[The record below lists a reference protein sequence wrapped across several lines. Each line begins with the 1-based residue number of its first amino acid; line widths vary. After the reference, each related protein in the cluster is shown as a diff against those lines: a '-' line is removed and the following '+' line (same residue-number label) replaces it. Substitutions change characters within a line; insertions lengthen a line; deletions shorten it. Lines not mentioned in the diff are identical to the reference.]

1 MLSSVYLWEIT
12 VAWRN
17 CLRHPGFLLLASLT
31 LALGIGACSTTFALI
46 DNFVLSPPPYVDP
59 RHLALLGP
67 VDPTGLTSMT
77 PMQYQQLPG
86 LPGYSGIGTISIPK
100 LWNVSGTGGPVLVP
114 GLPADRGFLTVLG
127 IKMAQGRNFTEDEDR
142 PNGPSVAII
151 SHRLWL
157 NQFGGSS
164 AIVGQT
170 IPLDG
175 KPATVVGILPP
186 GFQFV
191 EPMDVLVPLAL
202 PQPSD
207 DRGNH
212 LAVVARLN
220 PGVRL
225 AQASVDLNTRMYSRA
240 REIQLNPSDHV
251 VFSATSLWGDLSGTA
266 ASVVLMFFAFSACL
280 LALVAAN
287 LSNLL
292 LLRAV
297 VRGRDIAVRSALGAD
312 TVRLSLPSFAEG
324 LLVGA
329 LGIFGGLVLSLLG
342 LSWINGYIPVNWMNS
357 LRGAH
362 LGPRVYVF
370 AILLGAAIPAL
381 SALLAVRRA
390 RVRNIT
396 QELTSGS
403 RAGWSRGS
411 RLAGRTLLIAQVCF
425 AGTLLIVA
433 LALSRSISRLSKV
446 DLGLNPGPVLTF
458 TVNPLPAR
466 YPDAVAWQSFLQ
478 HLMPRL
484 QAIPGAEQVAASTNL
499 PIGTPFS
506 VPLKLPDGNTR
517 YVQYRPVT
525 PGFFAVFGIPQMAG
539 RDFTEQDTQTSERV
553 AIENVA
559 FAQRYFKDQI
569 QGQNIAPDLT
579 LSNRFRVIGV
589 VGNVHQ
595 SGPQLPVEP
604 VVYIPIAQ
612 VSDSLMQSIRHF
624 MAMHFYL
631 KMKGRPGVAAPGVRA
646 AVQEIAPDQAISD
659 LSEFDEVV
667 ASITA
672 PQRLDLKLVG
682 ILSLLALM
690 VANVG
695 LYSVASVAIASQTR
709 DFGIQA
715 ALGAGPPRLVAQIL
729 TDVLRQIAADCG
741 RPGLGNGGWIHRIK
755 VSAQHDR
762 RIGASWTGR
771 CSADWRVAG
780 PCRSLRLSASRGARC
795 PRQSLSGIEGA
806 INFLLPDFRLEL
818 SRWDIEIMRLAVT
831 YDRSSKSAKK

>member
-1 MLSSVYLWEIT
+1 MLSSIYLWEIT

-17 CLRHPGFLLLASLT
+17 CLRRPGFLLLASLT

-46 DNFVLSPPPYVDP
+46 DNFVLSPPPYEDP
-59 RHLALLGP
+59 ANVAMLGP
-67 VDPTGLTSMT
+67 VNDPSNSPTMT
-77 PMQYQQLPG
+77 PMQYEQLPG
-86 LPGYSGIGTISIPK
+86 LPDYSGIGAISSPK
-100 LWNVSGTGGPVLVP
+100 LWNVSGKGKPVLVP
-114 GLPADRGFLTVLG
+114 GRPADRGFLNALG
-127 IKMAQGRNFTEDEDR
+127 IKMALGRNFIEDEDR
-142 PNGPSVAII
+142 PNGPSVAVV

-157 NQFGGSS
+157 NQLGGS
-164 AIVGQT
+164 ADIIGHV
-170 IPLDG
+170 IDLDG
-175 KPATVVGILPP
+175 KPATVVGVLPP
-186 GFQFV
+186 SFQFLQPV
-191 EPMDVLVPLAL
+191 DVLVPLAL
-202 PQPSD
+202 PHPSD
-207 DRGNH
+207 DTGNH
-212 LAVVARLN
+212 LWVVARLN
-220 PGVRL
+220 PGVRR
-225 AQASVDLNTRMYSRA
+225 AQASADLNTRMYSRA
-240 REIQLNPSDHV
+240 ADIKLDPSEHL
-251 VFSATSLWGDLSGTA
+251 VFSATSLWRYLSGMA
-266 ASVVLMFFAFSACL
+266 ASIVLMFFAFSACL

-297 VRGRDIAVRSALGAD
+297 VRGQDIAVRSALGAD

-329 LGIFGGLVLSLLG
+329 LGIFGGLVLTSLG
-342 LSWINGYIPVNWMNS
+342 LSWINGYIPVHWTNS
-357 LRGAH
+357 LQGAH

-390 RVRNIT
+390 RTKDIT
-396 QELTSGS
+396 QALGSGS
-403 RAGWSRGS
+403 RAGWNRGS
-411 RLAGRTLLIAQVCF
+411 RLAGRALLITQVFF
-425 AGTLLIVA
+425 ASTLLIVA
-433 LALSRSISRLSKV
+433 LALSRSIFRLSKV

-466 YPDAVAWQSFLQ
+466 YPDAVAWQGFMQ

-484 QAIPGAEQVAASTNL
+484 QEIPGAERVAASTNL

-539 RDFTEQDTQTSERV
+539 RDFAEQDMQTSEKV
-553 AIENVA
+553 AIVNVA

-569 QGQNIAPDLT
+569 QGQTIDTT
-579 LSNRFRVIGV
+579 LMLSGRRVIGV
-589 VGNVHQ
+589 VGNVRQ

-604 VVYIPIAQ
+604 VVYIPLTQ
-612 VSDSLMQSIRHF
+612 VSDGLMQSIRHF

-631 KMKGRPGVAAPGVRA
+631 KMKGDPGRAMPGVRA
-646 AVQEIAPDQAISD
+646 AVQEMAPDQAISD
-659 LSEFDEVV
+659 LSEFNEVV

-729 TDVLRQIAADCG
+729 TDVLRQILAGLVLGTAAG
-741 RPGLGNGGWIHRIK
+741 FIISRYLRNIITGLEPVGLGD
-755 VSAQHDR
+755 VLL
-762 RIGASWTGR
+762 TGVLLALVGVFVCLR
-771 CSADWRVAG
+771 PAVRAARVNPFEA
-780 PCRSLRLSASRGARC
+780 LKE
-795 PRQSLSGIEGA
+795 Q
-806 INFLLPDFRLEL
+806 
-818 SRWDIEIMRLAVT
+818 
-831 YDRSSKSAKK
+831 

>member
-17 CLRHPGFLLLASLT
+17 CLRRPGFLLLASLT
-31 LALGIGACSTTFALI
+31 LALGVGACSTTFALI
-46 DNFVLSPPPYVDP
+46 DDFVLSPPPYADP
-59 RHLALLGP
+59 ERLATLGP
-67 VDPTGLTSMT
+67 INDPSGSPTMT

-86 LPGYSGIGTISIPK
+86 LPDYSGIGALSTPK
-100 LWNVSGTGGPVLVP
+100 LWNVSGQGGPVLVP
-114 GLPADRGFLTVLG
+114 GRPADRGFLDVLG

-142 PNGPSVAII
+142 PNGPSVAVV
-151 SHRLWL
+151 SYRLWL
-157 NQFGGSS
+157 NQLGGS
-164 AIVGQT
+164 AGIVGHT
-170 IPLDG
+170 IDLDG
-175 KPATVVGILPP
+175 KPATVVGVLPP
-186 GFQFV
+186 GFQFLQ
-191 EPMDVLVPLAL
+191 PADVLVPLAL
-202 PQPSD
+202 EQASR

-212 LAVVARLN
+212 LWVVARLN

-225 AQASVDLNTRMYSRA
+225 AQASAELNTRMYSRA
-240 REIQLNPSDHV
+240 AEIQLRPSDHI
-251 VFSATSLWGDLSGTA
+251 VFAATTLLRYLSGMA

-297 VRGRDIAVRSALGAD
+297 VRGRDIAVRSALGAN
-312 TVRLSLPSFAEG
+312 TVRLSLPSLAEG

-329 LGIFGGLVLSLLG
+329 LGVLGGLVLASLG
-342 LSWINGYIPVNWMNS
+342 LSWINGYIPLHWMNS
-357 LRGAH
+357 LQGAH

-381 SALLAVRRA
+381 SSLLAVRRA

-396 QELTSGS
+396 QELGSGS

-411 RLAGRTLLIAQVCF
+411 RLAGRALLITQVCF
-425 AGTLLIVA
+425 ASTLLIVA

-446 DLGLNPGPVLTF
+446 DLGLNPGAVLTF
-458 TVNPLPAR
+458 TVNPLPDR
-466 YPDAVAWQSFLQ
+466 YPDAAAWQSFMQ
-478 HLMPRL
+478 HLIPRL
-484 QAIPGAEQVAASTNL
+484 HEIPGTEQVAASTNL

-525 PGFFAVFGIPQMAG
+525 PGFFDVFGIPRFAG
-539 RDFTEQDTQTSERV
+539 RDFTEGDTKTSERV
-553 AIENVA
+553 AIVNVA
-559 FAQRYFKDQI
+559 FAQLYFKDQI
-569 QGQNIAPDLT
+569 QGQSIEPDLK

-589 VGNVHQ
+589 VGNVRQ

-604 VVYIPIAQ
+604 VVYIPLTQ

-624 MAMHFYL
+624 MALHFYL
-631 KMKGRPGVAAPGVRA
+631 KMKGQPGLAVPGVRA

-667 ASITA
+667 ARVTA

-682 ILSLLALM
+682 ILSLLALTI
-690 VANVG
+690 ANVG

-709 DFGIQA
+709 DLGIRA

-729 TDVLRQIAADCG
+729 TDVLRQILAGLALGTAAGFLVSRYLRNTITGLDSA
-741 RPGLGNGGWIHRIK
+741 GLGDVLLTAALLALVGVFVCLRPA
-755 VSAQHDR
+755 VRA
-762 RIGASWTGR
+762 A
-771 CSADWRVAG
+771 RVN
-780 PCRSLRLSASRGARC
+780 PFETLKE
-795 PRQSLSGIEGA
+795 Q
-806 INFLLPDFRLEL
+806 
-818 SRWDIEIMRLAVT
+818 
-831 YDRSSKSAKK
+831 

>member
-1 MLSSVYLWEIT
+1 MLSSVYLWEII

-17 CLRHPGFLLLASLT
+17 CFRRPGFLLLASLT
-31 LALGIGACSTTFALI
+31 LTLGIGACSTTFALI
-46 DNFVLSPPPYVDP
+46 DNFVLSPPPYANP
-59 RHLALLGP
+59 AHLAMLGP
-67 VDPTGLTSMT
+67 INDPSNSPTMT
-77 PMQYQQLPG
+77 PMQYEQLPG
-86 LPGYSGIGTISIPK
+86 LPDYSGIGAASIPK

-114 GLPADRGFLTVLG
+114 GRPVDRSFLAVLG
-127 IKMAQGRNFTEDEDR
+127 IKMEQGRNFTEDEDR
-142 PNGPSVAII
+142 PNGASVAII

-157 NQFGGSS
+157 NQLGGS
-164 AIVGQT
+164 ADIVGHA
-170 IPLDG
+170 IDLDG
-175 KPATVVGILPP
+175 KPSTVVGVLPP
-186 GFQFV
+186 DFQFG
-191 EPMDVLVPLAL
+191 EPVDVVVPLAL
-202 PQPSD
+202 PHPSQ

-212 LAVVARLN
+212 LWVVARLN

-225 AQASVDLNTRMYSRA
+225 AQASADLNTRIYSRA
-240 REIQLNPSDHV
+240 AEIQLKSSDHI
-251 VFSATSLWGDLSGTA
+251 VFAATSLWRALSGTA
-266 ASVVLMFFAFSACL
+266 ASVALMFFAFSACL

-297 VRGRDIAVRSALGAD
+297 VRGQDIAVRSALGAD

-329 LGIFGGLVLSLLG
+329 LGILGGLVLASLG
-342 LSWINGYIPVNWMNS
+342 LSWINGYIPLSWMNS
-357 LRGAH
+357 PRGAH
-362 LGPRVYVF
+362 LAPRVYAF
-370 AILLGAAIPAL
+370 AILLGAAIPTF

-396 QELTSGS
+396 QELGAGS

-411 RLAGRTLLIAQVCF
+411 RLAGRALLITQVCF
-425 AGTLLIVA
+425 ASTLLIVA

-446 DLGLNPGPVLTF
+446 DLGLNPGSVLTF
-458 TVNPLPAR
+458 SVNPLPAR
-466 YPDAVAWQSFLQ
+466 YPDAAAWQSLMQ

-484 QAIPGAEQVAASTNL
+484 HEIPGTEQVAASTNL
-499 PIGTPFS
+499 PIGRPFS
-506 VPLKLPDGNTR
+506 VPLKLPDGSTR

-525 PGFFAVFGIPQMAG
+525 PGFFALFGIPQMAG
-539 RDFTEQDTQTSERV
+539 RDFTEQDSHTSERV
-553 AIENVA
+553 AIVNVA

-579 LSNRFRVIGV
+579 LSDRFRVIGV

-604 VVYIPIAQ
+604 EVYIPIAQ

-631 KMKGRPGVAAPGVRA
+631 KVKGDPGLAMPGVRA

-659 LSEFDEVV
+659 LTEFNEVV

-672 PQRLDLKLVG
+672 PQTLDLKLVG

-715 ALGAGPPRLVAQIL
+715 ALGAGPPRLVARIL
-729 TDVLRQIAADCG
+729 TDVLRQILAGLVLGTVAGFIVSRYLRNTIAGLD
-741 RPGLGNGGWIHRIK
+741 PVGLGDVLLTG
-755 VSAQHDR
+755 ALLAL
-762 RIGASWTGR
+762 IGVFVCLRPAVR
-771 CSADWRVAG
+771 AARVNPFEA
-780 PCRSLRLSASRGARC
+780 LKE
-795 PRQSLSGIEGA
+795 Q
-806 INFLLPDFRLEL
+806 
-818 SRWDIEIMRLAVT
+818 
-831 YDRSSKSAKK
+831 

>member
-1 MLSSVYLWEIT
+1 MLLSVYLWEIT

-17 CLRHPGFLLLASLT
+17 CLRRPGFLLLASLT

-46 DNFVLSPPPYVDP
+46 DSFVLSPPPYADP
-59 RHLALLGP
+59 AHLAMLGP
-67 VDPTGLTSMT
+67 VNDPSNSPTMT
-77 PMQYQQLPG
+77 PMQYEQLFG
-86 LPGYSGIGTISIPK
+86 LPDYSGIGAVSIPK
-100 LWNVSGTGGPVLVP
+100 LWNVAATGGPVLVP
-114 GLPADRGFLTVLG
+114 GRPMDHGFLTVLG

-157 NQFGGSS
+157 NQLGGS
-164 AIVGQT
+164 ADIVGRT
-170 IPLDG
+170 IDLDG
-175 KPATVVGILPP
+175 KPATVVGVLPP
-186 GFQFV
+186 DFQFG
-191 EPMDVLVPLAL
+191 EPVDVVVPLAL
-202 PQPSD
+202 LHPSQ

-212 LAVVARLN
+212 LWVVARLN
-220 PGVRL
+220 SGVRL
-225 AQASVDLNTRMYSRA
+225 AQASADLNTRLYSRA
-240 REIQLNPSDHV
+240 AEIQLKSSDHI
-251 VFSATSLWGDLSGTA
+251 VFATTSLWHALSGTA
-266 ASVVLMFFAFSACL
+266 TSVALMFFAFSACL

-297 VRGRDIAVRSALGAD
+297 VRGQDIAVRNALGAD

-329 LGIFGGLVLSLLG
+329 LGIVGGLVLASLG
-342 LSWINGYIPVNWMNS
+342 VSWINGYIPLNWMNS
-357 LRGAH
+357 LKGAH

-381 SALLAVRRA
+381 SSLLAVRRA
-390 RVRNIT
+390 RMRNIT
-396 QELTSGS
+396 QELRSGA
-403 RAGWSRGS
+403 RVGWSRGS
-411 RLAGRTLLIAQVCF
+411 RMAGRVLLITQVCF
-425 AGTLLIVA
+425 ASTLLVVA
-433 LALSRSISRLSKV
+433 LALSRSIFRLSNV

-466 YPDAVAWQSFLQ
+466 YPDAAAWQSFMQ

-484 QAIPGAEQVAASTNL
+484 HEIPGAAEVAASTNL
-499 PIGTPFS
+499 PIGRPFA

-539 RDFTEQDTQTSERV
+539 RDFTEHDTQTSERV
-553 AIENVA
+553 AIVNVA

-569 QGQNIAPDLT
+569 QGQNITPDLT
-579 LSNRFRVIGV
+579 LSDRFRVIGV

-631 KMKGRPGVAAPGVRA
+631 KMKGDPGLAMPGVRT

-659 LSEFDEVV
+659 LSEFNEVV
-667 ASITA
+667 AGITA

-682 ILSLLALM
+682 ILSMLALM

-695 LYSVASVAIASQTR
+695 LYSVASVTIASQMR

-715 ALGAGPPRLVAQIL
+715 ALGAGPPRLVTQIL
-729 TDVLRQIAADCG
+729 TDVLRQILAGLVLGTVAGLIVSRYLRNTIAGLDAV
-741 RPGLGNGGWIHRIK
+741 GLGD
-755 VSAQHDR
+755 VLMT
-762 RIGASWTGR
+762 GALLALVGVFVCLR
-771 CSADWRVAG
+771 PAVRAARVNPFEA
-780 PCRSLRLSASRGARC
+780 LKE
-795 PRQSLSGIEGA
+795 Q
-806 INFLLPDFRLEL
+806 
-818 SRWDIEIMRLAVT
+818 
-831 YDRSSKSAKK
+831 

>member
-1 MLSSVYLWEIT
+1 MLVYLWEIT

-17 CLRHPGFLLLASLT
+17 CLRRPGFLLLASLT
-31 LALGIGACSTTFALI
+31 LALGIGACGTTFALI
-46 DNFVLSPPPYVDP
+46 DNFVLSPPPYAEP
-59 RHLALLGP
+59 TRLAILGP
-67 VDPTGLTSMT
+67 VVPWTPTSMT

-86 LPGYSGIGTISIPK
+86 LPDYSGVGAISILK
-100 LWNVSGTGGPVLVP
+100 LWNVAGTGGPVLVP
-114 GLPADRGFLTVLG
+114 GRPADRGFLAVLG

-151 SHRLWL
+151 SYRLWRDQL
-157 NQFGGSS
+157 GGASD
-164 AIVGQT
+164 IVGHT
-170 IPLDG
+170 IDLDG
-175 KPATVVGILPP
+175 KPATVVGVLPP
-186 GFQFV
+186 DFQFI
-191 EPMDVLVPLAL
+191 EPLDILVPLAL

-207 DRGNH
+207 DPGNH
-212 LAVVARLN
+212 LFVVARLK

-225 AQASVDLNTRMYSRA
+225 AQAGANLNTRMYSRA
-240 REIQLNPSDHV
+240 TQIQLKPSDHS
-251 VFSATSLWGDLSGTA
+251 VFTAFSLWRDFSGAA
-266 ASVVLMFFAFSACL
+266 ASVALMFFAFSACL

-297 VRGRDIAVRSALGAD
+297 VRGRDVAVRSALGAD
-312 TVRLSLPSFAEG
+312 TVRLSLPSFVES

-329 LGIFGGLVLSLLG
+329 LGILCGLG
-342 LSWINGYIPVNWMNS
+342 LASLGVSWINGYIPLNWMNS
-357 LRGAH
+357 LGGAH

-370 AILLGAAIPAL
+370 AILLGAAIPAF
-381 SALLAVRRA
+381 SALMAVRRA

-396 QELTSGS
+396 QELGSGS
-403 RAGWSRGS
+403 RAGWSRAS
-411 RLAGRTLLIAQVCF
+411 RLTGRALLIMQVCF
-425 AGTLLIVA
+425 ASTLLIVA
-433 LALSRSISRLSKV
+433 LALSRSITRLSKV
-446 DLGLNPGPVLTF
+446 DLGLNPGAVLTF

-466 YPDAVAWQSFLQ
+466 YPDAAAWQAFMRR
-478 HLMPRL
+478 LMPRL
-484 QAIPGAEQVAASTNL
+484 QEIPGTEQVAVSTNL
-499 PIGTPFS
+499 PIGRPFS
-506 VPLKLPDGNTR
+506 VPLKLPDGSTR

-553 AIENVA
+553 AIVNIA

-589 VGNVHQ
+589 VGNVRQ

-604 VVYIPIAQ
+604 VVYIPLSQ
-612 VSDSLMQSIRHF
+612 VSEGLMQSIRHF

-631 KMKGRPGVAAPGVRA
+631 KMKGRPALAMPSVRA

-709 DFGIQA
+709 DFSIQA
-715 ALGAGPPRLVAQIL
+715 ALGAGPPRLVAKIL
-729 TDVLRQIAADCG
+729 TDVLRQIFFGLVLGTAAG
-741 RPGLGNGGWIHRIK
+741 FI
-755 VSAQHDR
+755 
-762 RIGASWTGR
+762 
-771 CSADWRVAG
+771 
-780 PCRSLRLSASRGARC
+780 
-795 PRQSLSGIEGA
+795 
-806 INFLLPDFRLEL
+806 L
-818 SRWDIEIMRLAVT
+818 SRYLRNTITGLDAVELGDVLLTGALLALVGVFVCL
-831 YDRSSKSAKK
+831 RPAVRAARVNPVEALKEQ

>member
-1 MLSSVYLWEIT
+1 MLSNVYLWEIS

-17 CLRHPGFLLLASLT
+17 CLRRPGFLLLASLT

-46 DNFVLSPPPYVDP
+46 DDFVLSPPPYADP
-59 RHLALLGP
+59 AHLAMLGP
-67 VDPTGLTSMT
+67 VDPSGITTMT

-86 LPGYSGIGTISIPK
+86 LPDYSGTGAISIPK

-114 GLPADRGFLTVLG
+114 GRPVNRNFLTVLG

-142 PNGPSVAII
+142 PNGPSVAIV
-151 SHRLWL
+151 SNRLWL
-157 NQFGGSS
+157 NQLGGADS
-164 AIVGQT
+164 IVGHT
-170 IPLDG
+170 IDLDG
-175 KPATVVGILPP
+175 KPVTVVGVLPP
-186 GFQFV
+186 GFQFI
-191 EPMDVLVPLAL
+191 EPVDVLVPLAL
-202 PQPSD
+202 QQPSS

-212 LAVVARLN
+212 LFVVARLN
-220 PGVRL
+220 PGVGL
-225 AQASVDLNTRMYSRA
+225 AQASANLNTRMYSQA
-240 REIQLNPSDHV
+240 AEIHLNPSDRI
-251 VFSATSLWGDLSGTA
+251 VFSATSLWRDLSGRA

-297 VRGRDIAVRSALGAD
+297 VRGRDVTVRSALGAD
-312 TVRLSLPSFAEG
+312 TVRLGLPSFAEA

-329 LGIFGGLVLSLLG
+329 LGIFGGLILASLG
-342 LSWINGYIPVNWMNS
+342 LSWITGYIPLNWMNS

-381 SALLAVRRA
+381 SSLLAMRRA
-390 RVRNIT
+390 RTRN
-396 QELTSGS
+396 LTEALASGS

-411 RLAGRTLLIAQVCF
+411 RLAGRALLITQVCF
-425 AGTLLIVA
+425 ASTLLIVA

-446 DLGLNPGPVLTF
+446 DLGLNPGAVLTF

-466 YPDAVAWQSFLQ
+466 YPDAAAWQSFMQ

-484 QAIPGAEQVAASTNL
+484 QEIPGAEQVAVSTNL
-499 PIGTPFS
+499 PIGLPFS

-525 PGFFAVFGIPQMAG
+525 PGFFGVFGIPRIAG
-539 RDFTEQDTQTSERV
+539 RDFAEQDTQTSERV
-553 AIENVA
+553 AIVNLA
-559 FAQRYFKDQI
+559 FAQRYFKDEVR
-569 QGQNIAPDLT
+569 GQSIEPDLK
-579 LSNRFRVIGV
+579 LGDRFHVIGV
-589 VGNVHQ
+589 VGNIHQ

-604 VVYIPIAQ
+604 VVYVPLAQ

-631 KMKGRPGVAAPGVRA
+631 KMKGVPGLAMTSVRG

-659 LSEFDEVV
+659 LSEFNEVV
-667 ASITA
+667 ARLTA

-682 ILSLLALM
+682 ILSLLALL

-709 DFGIQA
+709 DLGIQA
-715 ALGAGPPRLVAQIL
+715 ALGAGPPRLAVRIL
-729 TDVLRQIAADCG
+729 SDVLRQIFT
-741 RPGLGNGGWIHRIK
+741 GLILG
-755 VSAQHDR
+755 
-762 RIGASWTGR
+762 T
-771 CSADWRVAG
+771 VAG
-780 PCRSLRLSASRGARC
+780 FIASKYLRNTITGLDPVGLSDVLLTGALLALIGVFVCLR
-795 PRQSLSGIEGA
+795 PTLRA
-806 INFLLPDFRLEL
+806 ARINPVEALREQ
-818 SRWDIEIMRLAVT
+818 
-831 YDRSSKSAKK
+831 

>member
-17 CLRHPGFLLLASLT
+17 CFRRPGFLLLASLT

-46 DNFVLSPPPYVDP
+46 NNFLLSPPPYEDP
-59 RHLALLGP
+59 DRVAMLG
-67 VDPTGLTSMT
+67 DDIKTMT

-86 LPGYSGIGTISIPK
+86 LPDYSGIGAVSSYK
-100 LWNVSGTGGPVLVP
+100 LWNVSGKGRPVLVP
-114 GLPADRGFLTVLG
+114 GRPADRGFLNALG
-127 IKMAQGRNFTEDEDR
+127 IKMALGRNFTEDEDR
-142 PNGPSVAII
+142 PNGPSVAIV

-157 NQFGGSS
+157 NQLGGS
-164 AIVGQT
+164 ADIVGQA
-170 IPLDG
+170 IDLDG

-186 GFQFV
+186 DFQFFQPV
-191 EPMDVLVPLAL
+191 DVLVPLAL
-202 PQPSD
+202 PQVSD
-207 DRGNH
+207 DPGNH
-212 LAVVARLN
+212 LLVVARLK

-225 AQASVDLNTRMYSRA
+225 AQASVNLNTRMYSRA
-240 REIQLNPSDHV
+240 ADIKLDPSDHL
-251 VFSATSLWGDLSGTA
+251 VFSATSVRGYFSGFA
-266 ASVVLMFFAFSACL
+266 ASIVLMFFAFSACL

-312 TVRLSLPSFAEG
+312 TVRLGLPSFAEG

-329 LGIFGGLVLSLLG
+329 LGIFGGLVLASLG
-342 LSWINGYIPVNWMNS
+342 LSWINGYIPLYWMNS
-357 LRGAH
+357 LQGAH

-390 RVRNIT
+390 RMRNLT
-396 QELTSGS
+396 QALGSGS

-411 RLAGRTLLIAQVCF
+411 RLAGRALLITQVFFASTLLI
-425 AGTLLIVA
+425 IA

-484 QAIPGAEQVAASTNL
+484 QEIPGAEQVAASTNL

-506 VPLKLPDGNTR
+506 VPLKLPDGSTR
-517 YVQYRPVT
+517 YVQARPVT
-525 PGFFAVFGIPQMAG
+525 PGFFAVFSIPRISG
-539 RDFTEQDTQTSERV
+539 RDFAEQDRQTSERV
-553 AIENVA
+553 AIVNVA

-569 QGQNIAPDLT
+569 QGQTIDPT
-579 LSNRFRVIGV
+579 LMLSGRRVIGV
-589 VGNVHQ
+589 VGNVRQ
-595 SGPQLPVEP
+595 SGPQAPVEP
-604 VVYIPIAQ
+604 VVYIPLAQ
-612 VSDSLMQSIRHF
+612 VSDSLMESIRHF

-631 KMKGRPGVAAPGVRA
+631 KMKGRPGLAMPGVRA
-646 AVQEIAPDQAISD
+646 AVQEIAPDQAVSD
-659 LSEFDEVV
+659 LSEFNEVV

-715 ALGAGPPRLVAQIL
+715 ALGAGPRRLVAQIL
-729 TDVLRQIAADCG
+729 TDVLRQILAGLLLGTAAGFIVSRYLRNTITGLDAV
-741 RPGLGNGGWIHRIK
+741 GLGDVLLTCALLALVGVFVCLRPA
-755 VSAQHDR
+755 VRA
-762 RIGASWTGR
+762 A
-771 CSADWRVAG
+771 RVNPFEA
-780 PCRSLRLSASRGARC
+780 LKE
-795 PRQSLSGIEGA
+795 Q
-806 INFLLPDFRLEL
+806 
-818 SRWDIEIMRLAVT
+818 
-831 YDRSSKSAKK
+831 

>member
-17 CLRHPGFLLLASLT
+17 CLRRPGFLLLAALT

-46 DNFVLSPPPYVDP
+46 DNFVLSPPPYADP
-59 RHLALLGP
+59 ARLAMLGP
-67 VDPTGLTSMT
+67 VNDPSNSPTMT
-77 PMQYQQLPG
+77 PMQYEQLPG
-86 LPGYSGIGTISIPK
+86 LPDYSGIGTVSVPK
-100 LWNVSGTGGPVLVP
+100 LWNVSATGGPVLVP
-114 GLPADRGFLTVLG
+114 GRPVDRGFLTVLG
-127 IKMAQGRNFTEDEDR
+127 IKMALGRNFTEDEDR
-142 PNGPSVAII
+142 PNGPSVAIV
-151 SHRLWL
+151 SHRLWRDRL
-157 NQFGGSS
+157 GGSAGILGQ
-164 AIVGQT
+164 AID
-170 IPLDG
+170 LDG
-175 KPATVVGILPP
+175 RPATVVGVLPT
-186 GFQFV
+186 GFQFLQPV
-191 EPMDVLVPLAL
+191 DVLVPLAL
-202 PQPSD
+202 PQASD
-207 DRGNH
+207 DTGNH
-212 LAVVARLN
+212 LMVVARIN

-225 AQASVDLNTRMYSRA
+225 AQASADLNTRMYSRA
-240 REIQLNPSDHV
+240 ADIKLNPSDHI
-251 VFSATSLWGDLSGTA
+251 VFSASSLWRYLSGKA

-280 LALVAAN
+280 LVLVAAN

-297 VRGRDIAVRSALGAD
+297 GRGRDMAVRSALGAD

-329 LGIFGGLVLSLLG
+329 LGIFGGLVLASLG
-342 LSWINGYIPVNWMNS
+342 LAWINGYIPLYWMNS
-357 LRGAH
+357 LQGAH

-370 AILLGAAIPAL
+370 AILLGAAIPAF

-390 RVRNIT
+390 RARNIT
-396 QELTSGS
+396 QELGSGS
-403 RAGWSRGS
+403 RAGWSRRS
-411 RLAGRTLLIAQVCF
+411 RLAGRALLITQVFF
-425 AGTLLIVA
+425 ASTLLIVA

-458 TVNPLPAR
+458 TVNPLPSR
-466 YPDAVAWQSFLQ
+466 YPDAAAWQSFMR

-484 QAIPGAEQVAASTNL
+484 QEIPGAEQVAVSTNL

-506 VPLKLPDGNTR
+506 VPLKLPDGTTR

-525 PGFFAVFGIPQMAG
+525 PGFFAVFGIPQITG

-553 AIENVA
+553 AIVNAA

-569 QGQNIAPDLT
+569 QGQTIDPT
-579 LSNRFRVIGV
+579 LMLSGRRVIGV

-595 SGPQLPVEP
+595 SGPQLPIEP
-604 VVYIPIAQ
+604 EVYIPLTQ

-631 KMKGRPGVAAPGVRA
+631 KMKGRPGLAMLGVRA
-646 AVQEIAPDQAISD
+646 AVQEMAPDQAITD
-659 LSEFDEVV
+659 LSEFNEVV

-729 TDVLRQIAADCG
+729 TDVLRQILAGLVLGTAAGFIVSRYLRNTITGLD
-741 RPGLGNGGWIHRIK
+741 PVGLGD
-755 VSAQHDR
+755 VLLT
-762 RIGASWTGR
+762 GALLALVGVFVCLR
-771 CSADWRVAG
+771 PAVRAARVNPFEA
-780 PCRSLRLSASRGARC
+780 LKE
-795 PRQSLSGIEGA
+795 Q
-806 INFLLPDFRLEL
+806 
-818 SRWDIEIMRLAVT
+818 
-831 YDRSSKSAKK
+831 

>member
-17 CLRHPGFLLLASLT
+17 CLRRPGFLLLASLT

-46 DNFVLSPPPYVDP
+46 DSFVLSPPPYADP
-59 RHLALLGP
+59 AHLAMLGP
-67 VDPTGLTSMT
+67 VNDPSDSPTMT
-77 PMQYQQLPG
+77 PMQYEQLPG
-86 LPGYSGIGTISIPK
+86 LLDYSGIGAVSIPK

-114 GLPADRGFLTVLG
+114 GRPADRGFLNVLG
-127 IKMAQGRNFTEDEDR
+127 IKMALGRNFTEDEDL

-157 NQFGGSS
+157 NQLGGS
-164 AIVGQT
+164 ADIVGRA
-170 IPLDG
+170 IDLDG
-175 KPATVVGILPP
+175 KPATVVGVLPA
-186 GFQFV
+186 GFQFI
-191 EPMDVLVPLAL
+191 EPVDVLVPLAL
-202 PQPSD
+202 PHPSQ

-212 LAVVARLN
+212 LWVVARLN

-225 AQASVDLNTRMYSRA
+225 AQASADFNARMYSRA
-240 REIQLNPSDHV
+240 AEIQLKSSDHI
-251 VFSATSLWGDLSGTA
+251 VFATTSLWRALSGTA
-266 ASVVLMFFAFSACL
+266 ASVALMFFAFSACL

-297 VRGRDIAVRSALGAD
+297 VRGQDIAVRSALGAD

-329 LGIFGGLVLSLLG
+329 LGILGGLVLASLG
-342 LSWINGYIPVNWMNS
+342 LSWINGYIPLNWMNS

-362 LGPRVYVF
+362 LGSRVYVF
-370 AILLGAAIPAL
+370 AILLGAAIPTF

-396 QELTSGS
+396 QGLGAGS
-403 RAGWSRGS
+403 RAGWSRSS
-411 RLAGRTLLIAQVCF
+411 RLAGRVLLITQVCF
-425 AGTLLIVA
+425 ASTLLVVA
-433 LALSRSISRLSKV
+433 LALSRSISRLSNV

-466 YPDAVAWQSFLQ
+466 YPDAAAWQSFMQ

-484 QAIPGAEQVAASTNL
+484 HEIPGTEEVAASTNL
-499 PIGTPFS
+499 PIGRPFS
-506 VPLKLPDGNTR
+506 VPLKLPDGSTR
-517 YVQYRPVT
+517 SVQYRPVT

-539 RDFTEQDTQTSERV
+539 RDFTEQDTHTGERV
-553 AIENVA
+553 AIVNVA

-579 LSNRFRVIGV
+579 LSDRFRVIGV

-631 KMKGRPGVAAPGVRA
+631 KMKGDPGLAMPGVRA

-659 LSEFDEVV
+659 LSEFNEVV
-667 ASITA
+667 ARLTA

-709 DFGIQA
+709 DLGIQA
-715 ALGAGPPRLVAQIL
+715 ALGAGPPRLAARIL
-729 TDVLRQIAADCG
+729 TDVLRQILAGLVLGTAAGFIVSRYLRNTITGLD
-741 RPGLGNGGWIHRIK
+741 PVGLGD
-755 VSAQHDR
+755 VLLTSALLALVGVFVCLR
-762 RIGASWTGR
+762 PAVRA
-771 CSADWRVAG
+771 ARVNPFEA
-780 PCRSLRLSASRGARC
+780 LKE
-795 PRQSLSGIEGA
+795 Q
-806 INFLLPDFRLEL
+806 
-818 SRWDIEIMRLAVT
+818 
-831 YDRSSKSAKK
+831 

>member
-12 VAWRN
+12 TAWRN
-17 CLRHPGFLLLASLT
+17 CLRRPGFLLLASLT

-46 DNFVLSPPPYVDP
+46 DNFVLSPPPYADP
-59 RHLALLGP
+59 AHLAMLGP
-67 VDPTGLTSMT
+67 VEASGLTTLS

-86 LPGYSGIGTISIPK
+86 LPDYSGTGAISIPK
-100 LWNVSGTGGPVLVP
+100 LWNVSGTGRPVLVP
-114 GLPADRGFLTVLG
+114 GRPADRDFLTVLG

-157 NQFGGSS
+157 NQLGGS
-164 AIVGQT
+164 AGIVGQA
-170 IPLDG
+170 INLDG
-175 KPATVVGILPP
+175 KPATVVGVLPP
-186 GFQFV
+186 GFQFG
-191 EPMDVLVPLAL
+191 EPVDVLVPLAL
-202 PQPSD
+202 QQPSS

-212 LAVVARLN
+212 LFVVARLN

-225 AQASVDLNTRMYSRA
+225 AQASADLNTRMYSRA
-240 REIQLNPSDHV
+240 AEIGLNPSDHI
-251 VFSATSLWGDLSGTA
+251 VFSATSLWRNLSRTT
-266 ASVVLMFFAFSACL
+266 ASVVLMFFGFSACL

-312 TVRLSLPSFAEG
+312 AVRLGLPSFAEG

-329 LGIFGGLVLSLLG
+329 LGILSGLILASLG
-342 LSWINGYIPVNWMNS
+342 LSWINGYIPLNWMNS
-357 LRGAH
+357 PRGAH

-381 SALLAVRRA
+381 SSLLAVRRA

-396 QELTSGS
+396 QELGSGA

-411 RLAGRTLLIAQVCF
+411 RLAGRALLITQVCF
-425 AGTLLIVA
+425 ASTLVIVA
-433 LALSRSISRLSKV
+433 LAFSRSISRLSKV
-446 DLGLNPGPVLTF
+446 ELGLNPGAVLTF

-466 YPDAVAWQSFLQ
+466 YPDAAAWQSFMQ

-484 QAIPGAEQVAASTNL
+484 REIPGTEQVAVSTNL
-499 PIGTPFS
+499 PIGLPFS

-525 PGFFAVFGIPQMAG
+525 PGFFAVFGIPQIAG

-553 AIENVA
+553 AIVNVA
-559 FAQRYFKDQI
+559 FAQRYFKGQI
-569 QGQNIAPDLT
+569 QGQSIEPALT
-579 LSNRFRVIGV
+579 LANRFRVVGV

-604 VVYIPIAQ
+604 VVYVPLTQ
-612 VSDSLMQSIRHF
+612 VSDALMQSIRHF

-631 KMKGRPGVAAPGVRA
+631 KMKGDPRLAVPGVQAAI
-646 AVQEIAPDQAISD
+646 QEMAPDQAISD

-667 ASITA
+667 ARLTA

-682 ILSLLALM
+682 ILSLLALT

-709 DFGIQA
+709 DLGIQA
-715 ALGAGPPRLVAQIL
+715 ALGAGPPRLAARIL
-729 TDVLRQIAADCG
+729 TDVLRQILAGLVLGTVAGFIVSRYLRNTITGLDSV
-741 RPGLGNGGWIHRIK
+741 GLGDVLLTG
-755 VSAQHDR
+755 ALLAL
-762 RIGASWTGR
+762 IGVFVCLRPAVR
-771 CSADWRVAG
+771 AARVNPVEA
-780 PCRSLRLSASRGARC
+780 LKE
-795 PRQSLSGIEGA
+795 Q
-806 INFLLPDFRLEL
+806 
-818 SRWDIEIMRLAVT
+818 
-831 YDRSSKSAKK
+831 

>member
-1 MLSSVYLWEIT
+1 MRSYSSNGSMLSSVYLWEIT

-46 DNFVLSPPPYVDP
+46 DNFVLSPPPYADP

-86 LPGYSGIGTISIPK
+86 LPDYSGIGTISIPK

-164 AIVGQT
+164 AIVGRA
-170 IPLDG
+170 ISLDG

-207 DRGNH
+207 DTGNH
-212 LAVVARLN
+212 LMVVARLK

-240 REIQLNPSDHV
+240 KEIQLNPSDHV

-297 VRGRDIAVRSALGAD
+297 VRGRDIAVRSALGAG

-425 AGTLLIVA
+425 ASTLLIVA

-446 DLGLNPGPVLTF
+446 DLGLNPGTVLTF

-466 YPDAVAWQSFLQ
+466 YPDAAAWQSFLQ

-506 VPLKLPDGNTR
+506 VPMKLPDGNTR

-539 RDFTEQDTQTSERV
+539 RDFTEQDMQTSERV
-553 AIENVA
+553 AIVNVA
-559 FAQRYFKDQI
+559 FAQRYFKDKI

-604 VVYIPIAQ
+604 MVYIPLAQ

-631 KMKGRPGVAAPGVRA
+631 KMKGRPGLAMPRVRA

-695 LYSVASVAIASQTR
+695 LYSVASVTIASQTR

-715 ALGAGPPRLVAQIL
+715 ALGAGPPRLVAKIL
-729 TDVLRQIAADCG
+729 TDVLRQIVAGLVLGTAAG
-741 RPGLGNGGWIHRIK
+741 FIVSRYLRNTITGLEAVGLGD
-755 VSAQHDR
+755 VLLT
-762 RIGASWTGR
+762 GALLALVGVFVCLR
-771 CSADWRVAG
+771 PAVRAAG
-780 PCRSLRLSASRGARC
+780 VNPFEALKE
-795 PRQSLSGIEGA
+795 Q
-806 INFLLPDFRLEL
+806 
-818 SRWDIEIMRLAVT
+818 
-831 YDRSSKSAKK
+831 

>member
-17 CLRHPGFLLLASLT
+17 CLRRPGFLLLASLT

-46 DNFVLSPPPYVDP
+46 DDFVLSPPPYADP
-59 RHLALLGP
+59 AHLATLGP
-67 VDPTGLTSMT
+67 VNDPSDSPTMT

-86 LPGYSGIGTISIPK
+86 LSDYSGIGALSTRK
-100 LWNVSGTGGPVLVP
+100 LWNVSGQGGPVLVP
-114 GLPADRGFLTVLG
+114 GAPVDRGFLDVLG

-142 PNGPSVAII
+142 PNGPSVAIV
-151 SHRLWL
+151 SYRLWR
-157 NQFGGSS
+157 NQLGGS
-164 AIVGQT
+164 ADIVGHT
-170 IPLDG
+170 IDLDG
-175 KPATVVGILPP
+175 KPATVVGVLPR
-186 GFQFV
+186 GFQFLQ
-191 EPMDVLVPLAL
+191 PADVLVPLAL
-202 PQPSD
+202 EQGSR

-212 LAVVARLN
+212 LWVVARLSS
-220 PGVRL
+220 GVRL
-225 AQASVDLNTRMYSRA
+225 AQANAELNTRMYSRA
-240 REIQLNPSDHV
+240 AEIQLKPSDHI
-251 VFSATSLWGDLSGTA
+251 VFAATSLWRYLSGMA

-329 LGIFGGLVLSLLG
+329 LGIFGGLVLASLG
-342 LSWINGYIPVNWMNS
+342 LSWINGYIPLHWMNS
-357 LRGAH
+357 LQGAH

-381 SALLAVRRA
+381 SSLLAVRRA

-396 QELTSGS
+396 QELGSGS
-403 RAGWSRGS
+403 RAGWNRGS
-411 RLAGRTLLIAQVCF
+411 RLAGRALLITQVCF
-425 AGTLLIVA
+425 ASTLLIVA

-446 DLGLNPGPVLTF
+446 DLGLNPGSVLTF
-458 TVNPLPAR
+458 TVNPLPDR
-466 YPDAVAWQSFLQ
+466 YPDAAAWQSFMQ
-478 HLMPRL
+478 HLIPRL
-484 QAIPGAEQVAASTNL
+484 HEIPGTEQVAASTNL

-525 PGFFAVFGIPQMAG
+525 PGFFDVFDITRFAG
-539 RDFTEQDTQTSERV
+539 RDFTEEDTQTSERV
-553 AIENVA
+553 AIVNLA

-569 QGQNIAPDLT
+569 QGQSIEPDLK

-589 VGNVHQ
+589 VGNVRQ
-595 SGPQLPVEP
+595 SGPHLPVEP
-604 VVYIPIAQ
+604 VVYIPLTQ
-612 VSDSLMQSIRHF
+612 VSDSLMQAIRHF
-624 MAMHFYL
+624 MALHFYL
-631 KMKGRPGVAAPGVRA
+631 KMKGDPGLAVPGVRA

-659 LSEFDEVV
+659 LSVFAEVV
-667 ASITA
+667 ARVTA

-709 DFGIQA
+709 DLGIQA
-715 ALGAGPPRLVAQIL
+715 ALGAGPPTLVARIL
-729 TDVLRQIAADCG
+729 TDVLRQILAGLVLGTAAGFIVSRYLRNTITGLD
-741 RPGLGNGGWIHRIK
+741 PVGLGD
-755 VSAQHDR
+755 VLLT
-762 RIGASWTGR
+762 GALLALVGVFVCLR
-771 CSADWRVAG
+771 PAVRAARVNPVEA
-780 PCRSLRLSASRGARC
+780 LRE
-795 PRQSLSGIEGA
+795 Q
-806 INFLLPDFRLEL
+806 
-818 SRWDIEIMRLAVT
+818 
-831 YDRSSKSAKK
+831 

>member
-1 MLSSVYLWEIT
+1 MLSSVYLWEIA

-17 CLRHPGFLLLASLT
+17 CFRRPGFLLLASLT

-46 DNFVLSPPPYVDP
+46 NSFLLSPPPYEDP
-59 RHLALLGP
+59 ARVAMLG
-67 VDPTGLTSMT
+67 DDIKTMT

-86 LPGYSGIGTISIPK
+86 LPDYSGIGTISSYK
-100 LWNVSGTGGPVLVP
+100 LWNVSGKGRPVLVP
-114 GLPADRGFLTVLG
+114 GRPADRGFLNTLG
-127 IKMAQGRNFTEDEDR
+127 IKMALGRNFSEDEDR

-151 SHRLWL
+151 SHRLWRNEL
-157 NQFGGSS
+157 GGS
-164 AIVGQT
+164 ADIVGQT
-170 IPLDG
+170 IDLDG

-186 GFQFV
+186 DFQFFQPV
-191 EPMDVLVPLAL
+191 DVLVPLAL
-202 PQPSD
+202 PQVSD
-207 DRGNH
+207 DTGNH
-212 LAVVARLN
+212 LLVVARLK

-240 REIQLNPSDHV
+240 AEIKLDPSDHL
-251 VFSATSLWGDLSGTA
+251 VFSATSVGRYFSGLA

-297 VRGRDIAVRSALGAD
+297 VRSQDIAVRSALGAD

-324 LLVGA
+324 LLVGVM
-329 LGIFGGLVLSLLG
+329 GIFGGLVLASLG
-342 LSWINGYIPVNWMNS
+342 LSWINGYIPVYWMNS
-357 LRGAH
+357 LQGAH

-381 SALLAVRRA
+381 SALLAARRA

-396 QELTSGS
+396 QELGSGS

-411 RLAGRTLLIAQVCF
+411 RLAGRALLISQVCF
-425 AGTLLIVA
+425 ASTLLIVA
-433 LALSRSISRLSKV
+433 LALSRSIFRLSKV
-446 DLGLNPGPVLTF
+446 DLGLNPGAVLTF

-466 YPDAVAWQSFLQ
+466 YPDAVAWQSFVQ

-484 QAIPGAEQVAASTNL
+484 QEIPGAEQVAASTNL
-499 PIGTPFS
+499 PIGLPFS
-506 VPLKLPDGNTR
+506 VPLKLPDGTTR

-525 PGFFAVFGIPQMAG
+525 PGFFAVFGIPRISG
-539 RDFTEQDTQTSERV
+539 RDFAEQDTQTSEHV
-553 AIENVA
+553 AIVNAA

-569 QGQNIAPDLT
+569 QGQTIDPALM
-579 LSNRFRVIGV
+579 LSGRRVIGV
-589 VGNVHQ
+589 VGNVRQ
-595 SGPQLPVEP
+595 SGPQLPAEP
-604 VVYIPIAQ
+604 EVYIPLTQ

-624 MAMHFYL
+624 MALHFYL
-631 KMKGRPGVAAPGVRA
+631 KMKGRPGLAAPGVRA
-646 AVQEIAPDQAISD
+646 AVQEISPDQAVSD

-715 ALGAGPPRLVAQIL
+715 ALGAGPPRLVAKIL
-729 TDVLRQIAADCG
+729 TDVLRQIVVGLVLGTVAGFIVSSYLRNTITGLEAV
-741 RPGLGNGGWIHRIK
+741 GLGD
-755 VSAQHDR
+755 VLLTSALLALVGVFVCLR
-762 RIGASWTGR
+762 PAVRA
-771 CSADWRVAG
+771 ARVNPFEA
-780 PCRSLRLSASRGARC
+780 LKE
-795 PRQSLSGIEGA
+795 Q
-806 INFLLPDFRLEL
+806 
-818 SRWDIEIMRLAVT
+818 
-831 YDRSSKSAKK
+831 